1 MTLNR
6 RQMLMASLSTLALA
20 TLAPR
25 AVFAAIE
32 PAKSEGGTLTFVI
45 SPSPQILTS
54 AMTTSG
60 AEQVVSS
67 KISDSLFTYDFD
79 MTIQPQLAESFE
91 VSDDGLQVTFNL
103 RQGVKWHDGTPF
115 TSKDVAYTCMQV
127 WKVLHGRGRTIFGNV
142 TEVQTPDDHTAV
154 FVMSKPSPGMLKSLA
169 AQQTQLLPAHLY
181 EGTDPMTNPY
191 NLKPVGTGPFKFVS
205 FVAGDNLVLEKNPD
219 YWDENK
225 PHIDTLVFR
234 FVSDP
239 ATVTA
244 GLESGEFDLVNQ
256 SLLPKP
262 DLPRLKESGKF
273 DITTKGYEFQN
284 EVQMI
289 EFNLDDPVMS
299 NPKVRKAIAMAIDKQ
314 WIVDNVFFGYGKAA
328 ETPLH
333 YQLSALYDTDGVPK
347 YDYDPMGAVA
357 LLEEAGYPRGTLEL
371 TVDPLPY
378 GEYQNMTANYMREA
392 FRAIGVKLTVR
403 NEDFAGFVKRVYTD
417 RDFQFTVNLLTGG
430 SDPTIGTHRTFWSQS
445 FKPGVGFSNGSHYV
459 SAEMDKI
466 IEAASAEMD
475 EAKRK
480 ELYHQFQVLAMTDLP
495 VLPIVAVESVTVAN
509 KRVHNHTINAHGTYA
524 NFAEVWLDP
533 KA

>member
-1 MTLNR
+1 MNLTR
-6 RQMLMASLSTLALA
+6 RQMLMASISTLALTA
-20 TLAPR
+20 LPQN
-25 AVFAAIE
+25 VFAAID
-32 PAKSEGGTLTFVI
+32 PAKSEGGVLTFVI

-60 AEQVVSS
+60 AEQVVSA

-79 MTIQPQLAESFE
+79 MKVQPQLAESFD
-91 VSDDGLQVTFNL
+91 VSEDGLRVTFHL

-115 TSKDVAYTCMQV
+115 TSKDVAYTCMKV
-127 WKVLHGRGRTIFGNV
+127 WKILHGRGRTIFGNV
-142 TEVQTPDDHTAV
+142 QSVETPDDHTAV
-154 FVMSKPSPGMLKSLA
+154 FMMSAPSPGMLKSLA

-181 EGTDPMTNPY
+181 DGTDPMTNPY

-219 YWDENK
+219 YWDTGK
-225 PHIDTLVFR
+225 PHIDQLIFR
-234 FVSDP
+234 FVADP

-262 DLPRLKESGKF
+262 DLPRLKESGLF

-289 EFNLDDPVMS
+289 EFNLDDPVMKD
-299 NPKVRKAIAMAIDKQ
+299 PKVRQALALAIDKN
-314 WIVDNVFFGYGKAA
+314 WIVENVFFGYGKAA
-328 ETPLH
+328 NTPLH
-333 YQLSALYDTDGVPK
+333 YQLTQLYDENGVPK
-347 YDYDPMGAVA
+347 YDYDPQNAIA
-357 LLEEAGYPRGTLEL
+357 LLEEAGHPQGTLQL

-378 GEYQNMTANYMREA
+378 GEYQNMTANYLREA
-392 FRAIGVKLTVR
+392 FRAIGVTLTVR
-403 NEDFAGFVKRVYTD
+403 TEDFAGFVKRVYTD

-430 SDPTIGTHRTFWSQS
+430 SDPTIGTHRTFWSKS

-459 SAEMDKI
+459 SADMDKI
-466 IEAASAEMD
+466 IETASGEMD
-475 EAKRK
+475 EGKRK
-480 ELYHQFQVLAMTDLP
+480 ELYQQFQVLAMTDLP
-495 VLPIVAVESVTVAN
+495 VLPLVAVESVTVAN

>member
-1 MTLNR
+1 MTLTR
-6 RQMLMASLSTLALA
+6 RQMLLSSLSTVALA
-20 TLAPR
+20 TLAGR
-25 AVFAAIE
+25 
-32 PAKSEGGTLTFVI
+32 PAWATIDPVGHEGGTLTFVI

-54 AMTTSG
+54 AMTTAG
-60 AEQVVSS
+60 AEQVVSA

-79 MTIQPQLAESFE
+79 MNIQPQLATSYD
-91 VSDDGLQVTFNL
+91 VSEDGKTVTFHL

-115 TSKDVAYTCMQV
+115 TSRDVAYTCMKV
-127 WKVLHGRGRTIFGNV
+127 WKVLHGRGRTIFKDV

-154 FVMSKPSPGMLKSLA
+154 FVMTAPSPGMLKSLA

-205 FVAGDNLVLEKNPD
+205 FVSGDNLVLEKNED
-219 YWDENK
+219 YWDAGK
-225 PHIDTLVFR
+225 PHLDKLVFR

-262 DLPRLKESGKF
+262 DLPRLEASGKF

-284 EVQMI
+284 EMQMI

-299 NPKVRKAIAMAIDKQ
+299 NPKVREALAYAIDKQ
-314 WIVDNVFFGYGKAA
+314 WLVDNVFFGYGKVAN
-328 ETPLH
+328 TPLH
-333 YQLSALYDTDGVPK
+333 YQLTQLYDETDVPR
-347 YDYDPMGAVA
+347 YDYDPMKAVK
-357 LLEEAGYPRGTLEL
+357 LLEEAGYKRGTLEL

-378 GEYQNMTANYMREA
+378 GEYQNMTANYLREA
-392 FRAIGVKLTVR
+392 FRGIGVKLTVR

-430 SDPTIGTHRTFWSQS
+430 SDPTIGTHRTYWSKS
-445 FKPGVGFSNGSHYV
+445 FAKGVGFSNGSHYD
-459 SAEMDKI
+459 SPEMDKI
-466 IEAASAEMD
+466 LEAASAEMD
-475 EAKRK
+475 EEKRIG
-480 ELYHQFQVLAMTDLP
+480 LYHAFQKLAMTDLP
-495 VLPIVAVESVTVAN
+495 VLPLVAVESVTVAN

-524 NFAEVWLDP
+524 DFAEVWVDP

>member
-1 MTLNR
+1 MTLTR
-6 RQMLMASLSTLALA
+6 RQMLLSSLSTIAVASFSQGAIALE
-20 TLAPR
+20 
-25 AVFAAIE
+25 AAQ
-32 PAKSEGGTLTFVI
+32 SNGGTLTFVI

-79 MTIQPQLAESFE
+79 MNIQPQLAESHE
-91 VSDDGLQVTFNL
+91 VSEDGLRVTFNL
-103 RQGVKWHDGTPF
+103 RQGVKWHDGEPF
-115 TSKDVAYTCMQV
+115 TSRDVAYTCMEV
-127 WKVLHGRGRTIFGNV
+127 WKVLHGRGRTIFKDV
-142 TEVQTPDDHTAV
+142 TEVETPDEHTAV
-154 FVMSKPSPGMLKSLA
+154 FVMASPSPGMLKSLA

-191 NLKPVGTGPFKFVS
+191 NLEPVGTGPFRFVS

-262 DLPRLKESGKF
+262 DIPRLKESGNF
-273 DITTKGYEFQN
+273 DITTAGYEFQN

-289 EFNLDDPVMS
+289 EFNLDDPIMS
-299 NPKVRKAIAMAIDKQ
+299 DPKVRQALAFAIDKQ
-314 WIVDNVFFGYGKAA
+314 WLTDNVFFGYGKPAN
-328 ETPLH
+328 TPLH
-333 YQLSALYDTDGVPK
+333 YQLTQLYDETDVPR
-347 YDYDPMGAVA
+347 YDYDPMRAVE

-378 GEYQNMTANYMREA
+378 GEYQNMTANYLREA
-392 FRAIGVKLTVR
+392 FRAIGVTLTVR

-430 SDPTIGTHRTFWSQS
+430 SDPTIGTHRTFWSES
-445 FKPGVGFSNGSHYV
+445 FQQGVGFSNGSHYM
-459 SAEMDKI
+459 SDEMDAI
-466 IEAASAEMD
+466 LEAASAEMD
-475 EAKRK
+475 EEIRIG
-480 ELYHQFQVLAMTDLP
+480 LYHDFQKLAMTDLP
-495 VLPIVAVESVTVAN
+495 ALPLVAVESVTVAN

-524 NFAEVWLDP
+524 NFAEVWVDP
-533 KA
+533 KV